1 MTLEEYP
8 AKLTTGYYRVRETWD
23 EPASQIGA
31 YRLLKSAMTTCDA
44 NPGTFVFDNDGNAIY
59 PEVEEAPVEEVP
71 VEEESP
77 VEKTDPVEEETP
89 DGETEAVEEESPV
102 EENKPAEDTDVAE
115 PAEPEKND
123 ASGEAVSDTIETNP
137 MDEEP
142 EGKPDG
148 EEFPDAI
155 PPEEKAP
162 DEESDAEDNPEAP
175 AYENDGSEEVVGYA
189 KLKTLMNIR
198 HGNALDAPW
207 LTTYKKGTIVEV
219 LQVCEN
225 DWLRIRCRNSD
236 AGFAYVSAADAH
248 FTYGVGKKL
257 YTVKHKDNLWKISE
271 EQLGTGLRYT
281 DIRAVNGLT
290 CNVIRVGMVLIMP

>member
-59 PEVEEAPVEEVP
+59 PEVEEAPVEE
-71 VEEESP
+71 
-77 VEKTDPVEEETP
+77 ETP
-89 DGETEAVEEESPV
+89 DGETEPVEEET
-102 EENKPAEDTDVAE
+102 PAEESRPPEDT
-115 PAEPEKND
+115 
-123 ASGEAVSDTIETNP
+123 GMT
-137 MDEEP
+137 EP
-142 EGKPDG
+142 EGNPAD

-162 DEESDAEDNPEAP
+162 DEEPDAEDNPEAP

-225 DWLRIRCRNSD
+225 GWLRIRCKNSD
-236 AGFAYVSAADAH
+236 TGFAYVSAADAH

-257 YTVKHKDNLWKISE
+257 YTVKHKD
-271 EQLGTGLRYT
+271 TH
-281 DIRAVNGLT
+281 NG
-290 CNVIRVGMVLIMP
+290 CV

>member
-59 PEVEEAPVEEVP
+59 PEVEE
-71 VEEESP
+71 
-77 VEKTDPVEEETP
+77 TPVEEETP
-89 DGETEAVEEESPV
+89 AGETEAVEEESPV
-102 EENKPAEDTDVAE
+102 EENKPAEDTGVTE

-123 ASGEAVSDTIETNP
+123 ASGEEVSDTTETDP
-137 MDEEP
+137 MD
-142 EGKPDG
+142 

-162 DEESDAEDNPEAP
+162 DEESDAELPE
-175 AYENDGSEEVVGYA
+175 YENDGCEDVVGYA

-207 LTTYKKGTIVEV
+207 FTTYKKGTIVEV
-219 LQVCEN
+219 LQICEN
-225 DWLRIRCRNSD
+225 GWLRIRCKDSD
-236 AGFAYVSAADAH
+236 TGFAYVSAADAH
-248 FTYGVGKKL
+248 YTYGVGKKL

>member
-23 EPASQIGA
+23 EPASQVGA
-31 YRLLKSAMTTCDA
+31 YRLLKSAMATCDA
-44 NPGTFVFDNDGNAIY
+44 NPGTFVFDDDGNAIY
-59 PEVEEAPVEEVP
+59 PEVEEAPAEEETP
-71 VEEESP
+71 VEE
-77 VEKTDPVEEETP
+77 TAPVEEETP
-89 DGETEAVEEESPV
+89 TEESKPV
-102 EENKPAEDTDVAE
+102 EDTGMAE
-115 PAEPEKND
+115 PEEPEKNGS
-123 ASGEAVSDTIETNP
+123 SGEDVSDTTETDP
-137 MDEEP
+137 KDEEP
-142 EGKPDG
+142 ESNPLD
-148 EEFPDAI
+148 EEFPEAI

-162 DEESDAEDNPEAP
+162 DEEPDAELPE
-175 AYENDGSEEVVGYA
+175 YENDGCEDVVGYA

-198 HGNALDAPW
+198 HGNALNAPW
-207 LTTYKKGTIVEV
+207 LTTYKRGTIVEV

-225 DWLRIRCRNSD
+225 GWLRIRCKDSET
-236 AGFAYVSAADAH
+236 GFAYVSAADAH
-248 FTYGVGKKL
+248 YTYGVGKKL

>member
-59 PEVEEAPVEEVP
+59 PEVEEETPDVETE
-71 VEEESP
+71 
-77 VEKTDPVEEETP
+77 PVEEETP
-89 DGETEAVEEESPV
+89 AEESRP
-102 EENKPAEDTDVAE
+102 PEDT
-115 PAEPEKND
+115 
-123 ASGEAVSDTIETNP
+123 GMT
-137 MDEEP
+137 EP
-142 EGKPDG
+142 EGNPAD

-162 DEESDAEDNPEAP
+162 DEETDAEDNPEAP

-225 DWLRIRCRNSD
+225 GWLRIRCKNSD
-236 AGFAYVSAADAH
+236 TGFAYVSAADAH

>member
-1 MTLEEYP
+1 MMTLEEYP

-23 EPASQIGA
+23 EPASQVGA

-44 NPGTFVFDNDGNAIY
+44 NPGTFVFDDDGNAIY
-59 PEVEEAPVEEVP
+59 PEVEEAPA
-71 VEEESP
+71 
-77 VEKTDPVEEETP
+77 EEETP
-89 DGETEAVEEESPV
+89 VEET
-102 EENKPAEDTDVAE
+102 KPAGDVSVTG
-115 PAEPEKND
+115 PEKND
-123 ASGEAVSDTIETNP
+123 ASGEEVSDTTETDP

-148 EEFPDAI
+148 EEFPEAI

-162 DEESDAEDNPEAP
+162 DEELDVELSE
-175 AYENDGSEEVVGYA
+175 YENDGSEEVVGYA

-225 DWLRIRCRNSD
+225 GWLRIRCKDSD
-236 AGFAYVSAADAH
+236 TGFAYVSAADAH
-248 FTYGVGKKL
+248 YTYGVGKKL
-257 YTVKHKDNLWKISE
+257 YTVKHKDNLWKIAE

-290 CNVIRVGMVLIMP
+290 CNVIRVGMTLIMP